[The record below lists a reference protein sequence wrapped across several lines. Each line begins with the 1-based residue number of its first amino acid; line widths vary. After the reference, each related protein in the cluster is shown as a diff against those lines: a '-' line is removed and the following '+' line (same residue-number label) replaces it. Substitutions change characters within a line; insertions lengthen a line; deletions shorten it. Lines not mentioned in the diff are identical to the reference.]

1 MEFDENSKNCHLSQ
15 EGSEQEFVTIL
26 LPIGEEIWRYSENS
40 DGWSDPD
47 YRYTPNRSNF
57 SKNFFGFMYLPIW
70 SKQGST
76 MLWNLKIPDL
86 KFRGFFA
93 YLLSFLVRLSTGI
106 PLKRFFPIYF

>member
-47 YRYTPNRSNF
+47 Y
-57 SKNFFGFMYLPIW
+57 SKNFFELIW

-86 KFRGFFA
+86 KFRGFFCLPTIIFS
-93 YLLSFLVRLSTGI
+93 YIIDTYPSKKILSDLL
-106 PLKRFFPIYF
+106 LK